1 MKINYILFLS
11 FLLLSSSCKKEDYIS
26 FMEHSISM
34 HYDEQQKLSLA
45 FSSEELSTLQYSYH
59 SGDTNVVLVNAS
71 GLCSGV
77 AVGTAVVTAT
87 SSDGQY
93 KTSCIVQIVPK
104 HKLFKDFYTGWG
116 ATVATVKSNETRRL
130 KSESDSLLLFY
141 GEYNYIKEVF
151 YRFGNNDHLLN
162 YAGIRLGKPSGITQ
176 NIVEYYKERY
186 LLVDSTFVSDGY
198 YTLFNFKHRTKN
210 IYCYLYYYYF
220 SDYIDN
226 IFTSIPDAKQEEV
239 FPSDKLAASK

>member
-11 FLLLSSSCKKEDYIS
+11 CLLLFSSCKKEEYIS
-26 FMEHSISM
+26 FSVHSVSM
-34 HYDEQQKLSLA
+34 HYDEQQQLSLS
-45 FSSEELSTLQYSYH
+45 FSSEELSTLQYSYQ
-59 SGDTNVVLVNAS
+59 SCDTNVVLVNAS

-77 AVGTAVVTAT
+77 AVGTTVVTAT

-93 KTSCIVQIVPK
+93 KTSCTVQIVPK

-116 ATVATVKSNETRRL
+116 ATVATVKANETRRL

-141 GEYNYIKEVF
+141 GEYNYIQGVF

-162 YAGIRLGKPSGITQ
+162 YAGIRLGKPSCINQ

-186 LLVDSTFVSDGY
+186 LLVDSIFVNDPY
-198 YTLFNFKHRTKN
+198 CTLFEFKHRTKD

-226 IFTSIPDAKQEEV
+226 FFTSIPDAKHEED
-239 FPSDKLAASK
+239 FTSAEFIASK